1 MIVDQAVD
9 QAADLTVDLTKCL
22 TTARGTDYYLLSELL
37 TDAERKIRDRVRAFA
52 SLAKMYTA
60 QKARSVCLEARDILG
75 GNGLL
80 LEFHVARH
88 MTDTEV
94 VHTDEGTDSIQS
106 LIVGRD
112 VTGISAFA

>member
-9 QAADLTVDLTKCL
+9 QVADLTVDLTKCL

-60 QKARSVCLEARDILG
+60 QKARSVCLEAG
-75 GNGLL
+75 TSW
-80 LEFHVARH
+80 AA
-88 MTDTEV
+88 TDCCWSSTSP
-94 VHTDEGTDSIQS
+94 GT
-106 LIVGRD
+106 
-112 VTGISAFA
+112 